1 MSRRLR
7 FRGESRHKVDTKG
20 RVSIPASFRR
30 VLETGDPDW
39 VDGLNPNFVMVYG
52 NPSYPFIECFTIQ
65 EIESI
70 EDQIEDMEYGDERDQ
85 LEEIYSANSVQATVD
100 DTGRI
105 VIPAKLREMFDIGV
119 EAAMVASLNTFRIWD
134 AELYDTQKQERV
146 AERKTELPKNP
157 LQLLRKKR
165 EPEE

>member
-1 MSRRLR
+1 M
-7 FRGESRHKVDTKG
+7 
-20 RVSIPASFRR
+20 SIPASFRR

-39 VDGLNPNFVMVYG
+39 VTGLNPNFVMVYG

-85 LEEIYSANSVQATVD
+85 LEEIYSAKSQLATVD

-105 VIPAKLREMFDIGV
+105 VISAKLREMFGIGA

-134 AELYDTQKQERV
+134 ADFYDTHKEQRDAGRTV
-146 AERKTELPKNP
+146 ELPRNP
-157 LQLLRKKR
+157 LQLLRKKKADV
-165 EPEE
+165 E